1 MEKVFV
7 AVGFGIMAM
16 SFMLSVLIGMGFI
29 WGYVVGSVVTLFG
42 WYFWDE

>member
-16 SFMLSVLIGMGFI
+16 SFMLSVLIGTGFI

-42 WYFWDE
+42 WYFWEE